1 MKGYATL
8 VPSTVEAGWW
18 TGTFWTT
25 IGDSD
30 YEAGHV
36 FKETREEAV
45 LALSKLFESY
55 CDVSIF
61 EACECGGK
69 KVGFKPF
76 DAGHSHW
83 CPVSGTPR

>member
-1 MKGYATL
+1 MKGYAKL
-8 VPSTVEAGWW
+8 LPSSVEIGWW

-25 IGDSD
+25 IGNSV

-36 FKETREEAV
+36 FEETREKAIQ
-45 LALSKLFESY
+45 ALDRLFQSY
-55 CDVSIF
+55 TDTSVF

-83 CPVSGTPR
+83 CPVSSTH